1 MSTALKFVG
10 LQLIFALLFGAI
22 DSANAAEKSLGTKIK
37 KIFEPTPTPAPR
49 KHRKR
54 LDEESD
60 AQPIA
65 YSFAKT
71 QEDFTDSISE
81 PDATKTQKEI
91 SDAAVPKRRHPRVQ
105 LKHQPFTLAASRR
118 RKERRA
124 ERNSFSR

>member
-1 MSTALKFVG
+1 MSAALKFVG
-10 LQLIFALLFGAI
+10 LPLIFALLFGAI
-22 DSANAAEKSLGTKIK
+22 DSANAAENSLGAKIK

-54 LDEESD
+54 SDEKSN

-65 YSFAKT
+65 DSFTKA

-91 SDAAVPKRRHPRVQ
+91 SDAQ
-105 LKHQPFTLAASRR
+105 SRR
-118 RKERRA
+118 DA
-124 ERNSFSR
+124 IPGSN